1 MHTADT
7 QDKFMDLRAQ
17 GWSLGHIATEIHVSK
32 RTLVEWNR
40 EFAADVQSIRT
51 AELELLKEKII
62 ASREE
67 ELDRLARLRKDV
79 SDELA
84 NRTLKFV
91 PIEKLFRLSV
101 ELREEME
108 HARLDDDADEPSCR
122 PDANASPPPGTPPSN
137 ATTRP
142 Q

>member
-40 EFAADVQSIRT
+40 EFAADIQSIRA
-51 AELELLKEKII
+51 AELELLKEKIL

-108 HARLDDDADEPSCR
+108 HVRRNDGADEQSCR
-122 PDANASPPPGTPPSN
+122 PETNGSLRAGTP
-137 ATTRP
+137 ATNGTIRH
-142 Q
+142 

>member
-17 GWSLGHIATEIHVSK
+17 GWSLGHIANELHVSK

-40 EFAADVQSIRT
+40 ELASEIQSIRA
-51 AELELLKEKII
+51 AELELLKEKIL

-79 SDELA
+79 TDELA
-84 NRTLKFV
+84 NRMLKFV
-91 PIEKLFRLSV
+91 PVEKLFRLSV
-101 ELREEME
+101 EMREEME
-108 HARLDDDADEPSCR
+108 RVRLTDGAGEKSGR
-122 PDANASPPPGTPPSN
+122 PEANGHPGAEAPAIN
-137 ATTRP
+137 RTT
-142 Q
+142 

>member
-1 MHTADT
+1 
-7 QDKFMDLRAQ
+7 MDLRAQ

-40 EFAADVQSIRT
+40 EFAADIQSIRT

-91 PIEKLFRLSV
+91 PIEKLFHLSV

-108 HARLDDDADEPSCR
+108 QVRLNDGAAEPSCR
-122 PDANASPPPGTPPSN
+122 PETNGSLRAGAPATNGTI
-137 ATTRP
+137 RH
-142 Q
+142 

>member
-32 RTLVEWNR
+32 RTLVDWNR
-40 EFAADVQSIRT
+40 EFASDIQSIRT

-108 HARLDDDADEPSCR
+108 HVRLNDGSEDQSCR
-122 PDANASPPPGTPPSN
+122 PETNGSLRAGAPATNGTI
-137 ATTRP
+137 RH
-142 Q
+142 